1 MSLKQLLQS
10 NLDIESID
18 ISRKPSKAAN
28 TNNFIQRHLSN
39 NLSVYRITN
48 SSESGIM
55 KTRDTYCFIVP
66 IKGKMHFNGCILD
79 SSLDSIQL
87 AVISPHLVADFS
99 FKEKQV
105 SYYIAIDKVTFDHQ
119 CELILGKE
127 FTDLVQNGFVS
138 MNSLSSK
145 KALMQSLEE
154 TLQKHAISDI
164 SDTETASKIQ
174 SILIESLLTSE
185 QESHCLN
192 YCNKIA
198 LQVHSFLLTIRNIP
212 LTLDQICEAHN
223 ANRNSIQRG
232 FHELYGMGAVE
243 YHKLFRIHQV
253 RKYLR
258 KNGTVSTNLVDIIG
272 MYGFYHSGRFSQYY
286 KRTFGILPSKERR
299 ELK

>member
-1 MSLKQLLQS
+1 MSLKHLLQS

-18 ISRKPSKAAN
+18 ISSKSSN
-28 TNNFIQRHLSN
+28 KQYTNHLKHRRLSN
-39 NLSVYRITN
+39 NLSVYRILN
-48 SSESGIM
+48 FSESGIM
-55 KTRDTYCFIVP
+55 KTGNTYCFMIP
-66 IKGKMHFNGCILD
+66 IKGEMHFNGRILD
-79 SSLDSIQL
+79 SSLDSLQL

-99 FKEKQV
+99 FKEPQI

-119 CELILGKE
+119 CELVLGKR
-127 FTDLVQNGFVS
+127 FTDLVHNGFVS

-145 KALMQSLEE
+145 KTLMHLLEE

-164 SDTETASKIQ
+164 SDTEKAIEIQ
-174 SILIESLLTSE
+174 TTLIESLHTSE
-185 QESHCLN
+185 QECECLN

-198 LQVHSFLLTIRNIP
+198 LQVHAYLLTKRNIP

-223 ANRNSIQRG
+223 ANRNSVQRG